1 MPLSSEPLEELESLP
16 RDDSPLEELPLDES
30 PLEELPLEELPLED
44 SPLDAPPLSD
54 ALPSPERVEPA
65 DPSVEPPEA
74 AAAFVLALEALD
86 RSFLAQ
92 PDPLKWTAGGAN
104 ALRRV
109 SSAPHAGQ
117 NRGAGAS
124 MPWMNSVRVEQ
135 LEQT

>member
-1 MPLSSEPLEELESLP
+1 MAVEQVPDERFLPPSSEPLDEPESLP
-16 RDDSPLEELPLDES
+16 RDDSLVEDWLLDES
-30 PLEELPLEELPLED
+30 PPDGSPLEAPA
-44 SPLDAPPLSD
+44 LDAPAPSD
-54 ALPSPERVEPA
+54 APPSPDPDDPDDEP

-74 AAAFVLALEALD
+74 AEAFVFALEALD

-109 SSAPHAGQ
+109 SSAPQAGQ

-124 MPWMNSVRVEQ
+124 MP
-135 LEQT
+135 